1 MTYSLL
7 KNVNVVP
14 FGVLEELL
22 SAFDERDSGGP
33 ILADIDVENSSTP
46 KHFHKVL
53 MSGPS
58 REASEVKGSLLM
70 TRESLVAAVTL

>member
-1 MTYSLL
+1 M
-7 KNVNVVP
+7 NVNVVT

-22 SAFDERDSGGP
+22 RAFDERDSRGP
-33 ILADIDVENSSTP
+33 ILAEIDVENSPTP
-46 KHFHKVL
+46 KHFYNVL

-70 TRESLVAAVTL
+70 TRESLAAAVTL